1 MASHQ
6 SSLKDPKDQSS
17 SSSSRTSKVDSNA
30 LRLRE
35 NQRRSRLRKKEYLAS
50 LETRFRDCQ
59 RAGIEASVEVQ
70 TAAKR
75 VVRENIRLRE
85 LLRAKGVPDTEVDVW
100 VRDTASDHD
109 RNATVAP
116 VDAAIKALA
125 RRPCAIKADTTEESG
140 RRKSTG
146 MMNERSP
153 NGNGSG
159 SGGGGGFSM
168 KTREDVSGRQT
179 RQQQETTPPRSSL
192 SPTDSHSSLS
202 PTPSFSALP
211 MTPPPAVVSDPHPT
225 SRRPSFPQS
234 SPGYTSGMG
243 QRVQDLYSFHSLSSP
258 PSSHSSPASATQFS
272 DRFLLHQNQQQLHFI
287 GHDTH
292 SSMPCDVARSMI
304 VQMATEG
311 NVDVLTR
318 ELCPHG
324 SLQGC
329 VVNTGVLFN
338 VMDRTCV

>member
-1 MASHQ
+1 MTSHQ
-6 SSLKDPKDQSS
+6 SSLKGPKDQS

-85 LLRAKGVPDTEVDVW
+85 LLRAKGVSDTEVDGW
-100 VRDTASDHD
+100 VRETTGDGDGD
-109 RNATVAP
+109 VMVAP
-116 VDAAIKALA
+116 VDAAMKALA
-125 RRPCAIKADTTEESG
+125 RRPCTGDAVTPEESG

-146 MMNERSP
+146 MVNERSR
-153 NGNGSG
+153 N
-159 SGGGGGFSM
+159 GGGSEFNVQ
-168 KTREDVSGRQT
+168 TRGISEELSGRQP
-179 RQQQETTPPRSSL
+179 QQQEMTSPRSSVSSALHSPL
-192 SPTDSHSSLS
+192 SPAR
-202 PTPSFSALP
+202 SFSALP
-211 MTPPPAVVSDPHPT
+211 MTPPPAVSPDPHPT
-225 SRRPSFPQS
+225 SRRPSMSSSFTPLS

-243 QRVQDLYSFHSLSSP
+243 QLYSYHSLSSP
-258 PSSHSSPASATQFS
+258 PPSHPSPATATQFS
-272 DRFLLHQNQQQLHFI
+272 DRFMMHQNQQQQHFI

-292 SSMPCDVARSMI
+292 GSVPCDVARSMI

-311 NVDVLTR
+311 SVDVLTR

-324 SLQGC
+324 PLQGC
-329 VVNTGVLFN
+329 VVNTGVLFG